1 MRIHMSLYTRIGVYI
16 SYLFFCSSLC
26 MYIVSELCY
35 FCLSPRIAQ
44 PYTRESMYP
53 VRIMHSS
60 RKTTSLL
67 QLLQR
72 THFAKCFKFHF
83 DIQFCCFRS
92 LMIRFSPLRPL
103 LDIHL
108 RPLSP
113 FPFFHQPKPILH
125 SGLANEQQA
134 NEQKSINK
142 CAIIY
147 TSGKARERKKTSLP
161 EPTLQKKER
170 FHIYIPI
177 FMQN

>member
-1 MRIHMSLYTRIGVYI
+1 
-16 SYLFFCSSLC
+16 
-26 MYIVSELCY
+26 
-35 FCLSPRIAQ
+35 
-44 PYTRESMYP
+44 
-53 VRIMHSS
+53 
-60 RKTTSLL
+60 
-67 QLLQR
+67 
-72 THFAKCFKFHF
+72 
-83 DIQFCCFRS
+83 
-92 LMIRFSPLRPL
+92 MIRFSPLRPL

-177 FMQN
+177 FMQNWMKYISCTCWRQDTIFVKVSGSERCAARQGGKGWRSCIVVYKGPKHEDCYRSSTRGWSHLQPTDSLCERSLGLCRRPSAVGPPCSELFDE